1 MVPRAG
7 DCANFRT
14 ALCLRHADP
23 CVGSDLGDRNVMGRK
38 NPLLICVGAMHRLI
52 AKTLLFILLA
62 GIYSPFASASAMS
75 VSHPHCNRKPV
86 PTPASAEMAGC
97 HHHGAQAPDPA
108 LPASNDQVLGAKDC
122 CQDHECC
129 RSMARSQWAHA
140 SLNSNSSQP
149 GDTAQAPLPIFSDS
163 RSAAAALDHSGRAP
177 PIL

>member
-1 MVPRAG
+1 
-7 DCANFRT
+7 
-14 ALCLRHADP
+14 
-23 CVGSDLGDRNVMGRK
+23 
-38 NPLLICVGAMHRLI
+38 MHRLI
-52 AKTLLFILLA
+52 AKTLLFVLLA
-62 GIYSPFASASAMS
+62 GIYSPFATASAMS

-86 PTPASAEMAGC
+86 PALASAEMAGC

-108 LPASNDQVLGAKDC
+108 LPASSDQVLGAKDC

-140 SLNSNSSQP
+140 SLTSNSGEL
-149 GDTAQAPLPIFSDS
+149 GDTAQVALPILSDG